1 MKYVKIK
8 LVIGVLIVQMTFSS
22 CFKQI
27 ALNSLGIFEKKVP
40 TKYITNG
47 EKAIVYLPMHHIGKK
62 EFYDHVKHVTDSLI
76 RDGYILYLESV
87 TPGKVTDSLQKDTL
101 YRKARKITGVDL
113 QSLKTNGGYLDT
125 NKNTLNGMKI
135 KQKLVNQPKPIP
147 ANYDSIRSKVV
158 DATLLQLITACE
170 EKFGPIVLEQ
180 SDFEMKPGEMQKIP
194 FKNEKKQYFL
204 LTFRNEFI
212 TESILKDQNKKIAL
226 MYGAKHFEGILENLQ
241 KADKN
246 YKEVEKL

>member
-1 MKYVKIK
+1 MKFFNSSAFIM
-8 LVIGVLIVQMTFSS
+8 LVMFQLAFTS
-22 CFKQI
+22 CLKHI
-27 ALNSLGIFEKKVP
+27 ALNSMGVFEKKVP
-40 TKYITNG
+40 SKFITNG
-47 EKAIVYLPMHHIGKK
+47 EKKIVFLPMHHIGKK

-76 RDGYILYLESV
+76 RDGYILYIESV
-87 TPGKVTDSLQKDTL
+87 TPGNLIDSLQKDTL
-101 YRKARKITGVDL
+101 YRKARKVTGVDL
-113 QSLKTNGGYLDT
+113 QSLKNNGGYLDT

-158 DATLLQLITACE
+158 DATLFQLIAACE

-194 FKNEKKQYFL
+194 IKNEKKQYFL
-204 LTFRNEFI
+204 LTFRNELI

-226 MYGAKHFEGILENLQ
+226 MYGAMHFDGILENLQ
-241 KADKN
+241 KTDKN